1 MPSSDQPSI
10 AEPSM
15 PACGN
20 CGVPVRTAD
29 ITCPACGVLLAAYQ
43 APAGAAG
50 NEAIATAPAQFPGDT
65 SATHDVA
72 TPAMTSPLPP
82 TAPEPTRGSPP
93 ERPTPPRHQPRSQSP
108 IGDALRRSTDARA
121 TNPDALGSAEIA
133 DELAR
138 MAMSDSAL
146 AREVEAELAG
156 AKVTFDGDDAMI
168 ETDQVDLTH
177 DPEGAPV
184 VAAHAPAS
192 AHPQASAPA
201 TASTQLPQSGSGSAT
216 SARPQPVRPAARV
229 IPAPGERTMEATAT
243 PVDQRPA
250 TGHFDPA
257 TMARWIPFILIGC
270 VMLVVGRSLPGFGG
284 LIGFALVIGLIYLLV
299 KVAAAS
305 SRKTTTMPR
314 DDSWSTK
321 RSRWR
326 K

>member
-1 MPSSDQPSI
+1 MSSDQPPT

-20 CGVPVRTAD
+20 CGVPVRAAD

-43 APAGAAG
+43 APAGATG
-50 NEAIATAPAQFPGDT
+50 NEAIATAPAQPAGST
-65 SATHDVA
+65 SATHDVP
-72 TPAMTSPLPP
+72 TPAMSSPPTPTTLESTPGSPL
-82 TAPEPTRGSPP
+82 
-93 ERPTPPRHQPRSQSP
+93 ERPAPPRHQPRSQSP
-108 IGDALRRSTDARA
+108 IGDALRRSREARA
-121 TNPDALGSAEIA
+121 TGPGDLGSAEVA

-138 MAMSDSAL
+138 MATSDFAL

-156 AKVTFDGDDAMI
+156 AKVTFDGDAAVI
-168 ETDQVDLTH
+168 ETDQADLTH
-177 DPEGAPV
+177 TPEGAPLV
-184 VAAHAPAS
+184 VEHAS
-192 AHPQASAPA
+192 AAADPQASAPA